1 MSQKMMSQKKMSQMS
16 QKIEDAECTHTQ
28 CTHTHTHTHTHTLLP
43 KDNKRTQCHG
53 TIPFQ
58 CHGKVVVQGCCVQ
71 GCCTSCTCYSSLP
84 MQLVQQR
91 AKSKEQRAKS
101 KEQTQYTTRW
111 YNTTFGSIIIKHTIP
126 FLLLLLLPFT
136 MVWLFDNPTEGK
148 YYSLIFRF
156 LQYLLELL
164 LQFTIILYNISPLTP
179 PPFAHVPPILL
190 FSSDPLR
197 CWCLCMYLLCKAVVW
212 RFSCCCPCF
221 PVIMSLRRMSL
232 RHIIPAL
239 LPC

>member
-1 MSQKMMSQKKMSQMS
+1 MSQKMMSQKMSQMS

-28 CTHTHTHTHTHTLLP
+28 CTHTHTHTLLP

-58 CHGKVVVQGCCVQ
+58 CHGKVVVQGCCTRCTRLLYKVVVQ

-126 FLLLLLLPFT
+126 FLLLLPFT
-136 MVWLFDNPTEGK
+136 MV
-148 YYSLIFRF
+148 
-156 LQYLLELL
+156 
-164 LQFTIILYNISPLTP
+164 
-179 PPFAHVPPILL
+179 
-190 FSSDPLR
+190 
-197 CWCLCMYLLCKAVVW
+197 
-212 RFSCCCPCF
+212 
-221 PVIMSLRRMSL
+221 
-232 RHIIPAL
+232 
-239 LPC
+239 